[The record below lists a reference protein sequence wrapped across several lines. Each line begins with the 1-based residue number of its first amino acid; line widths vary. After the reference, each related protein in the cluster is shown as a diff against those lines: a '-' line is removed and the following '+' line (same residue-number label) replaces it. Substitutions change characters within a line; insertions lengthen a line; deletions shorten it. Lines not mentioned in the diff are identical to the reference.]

1 MTNKLFT
8 DLIETKGAFE
18 IQILQD
24 GELWFMHDFL
34 SIEEAFEMEQMLLN
48 TIEWEQG
55 EIMLFGKKHQEPRKT
70 AWHGDE
76 GCVYLYAGKK
86 SHPKPWNDVLMRL
99 KKRVESHLP
108 GVNFNSVLL
117 NLYRD
122 GRDKMGWHSDN
133 EKELG
138 ENPIIASLSFGA
150 PRFFDLKHKRIKEL
164 KKRYELPPGSLLVMC
179 GALQENWLH
188 QIPQQKKVKEPRIN
202 LTFREI
208 LTLQENP
215 KRPKSLGI

>member
-1 MTNKLFT
+1 MNKELFT
-8 DLIETKGAFE
+8 DLKETVGVFE
-18 IQILQD
+18 KRILQD

-34 SIEEAFEMEQMLLN
+34 SMDEALAIEQLLLK

-55 EIMLFGKKHQEPRKT
+55 EIFLFGKTHQEPRKT
-70 AWHGDE
+70 AWYGDE
-76 GCVYLYAGKK
+76 GCVYTYAGKK
-86 SHPKPWNDVLMRL
+86 SQPKPWIDVLLAL
-99 KKRVESHLP
+99 KKRVESQLP

-122 GRDKMGWHSDN
+122 GKDRMGWHSDN

-138 ENPIIASLSFGA
+138 ENPTIASVSIGA
-150 PRFFDLKHKRIKEL
+150 PRFFDLKHKRIKQL
-164 KKRYELPPGSLLVMC
+164 KKRFELPSGSLLVMC

-188 QIPQQKKVKEPRIN
+188 QIPQQTRVSDARIN

-208 LTLQENP
+208 MTLNE
-215 KRPKSLGI
+215 KS